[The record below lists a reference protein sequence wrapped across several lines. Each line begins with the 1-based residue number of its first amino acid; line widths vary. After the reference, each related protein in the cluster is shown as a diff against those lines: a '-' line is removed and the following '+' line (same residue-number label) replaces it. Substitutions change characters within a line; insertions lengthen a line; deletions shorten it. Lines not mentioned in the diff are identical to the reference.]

1 MDEVISVPRDEA
13 TTFFRRPGELLGIRE
28 SLGIH
33 LVGADGIHAP
43 PAQQLSDTLAE
54 VLIQVVPHRGPAAR
68 VGCSFARRSR
78 VHFSFRAI
86 WRVISSG

>member
-1 MDEVISVPRDEA
+1 MDEVISVPRNEA

-28 SLGIH
+28 SLGTH

-54 VLIQVVPHRGPAAR
+54 ILIQVVPHRGPAAR